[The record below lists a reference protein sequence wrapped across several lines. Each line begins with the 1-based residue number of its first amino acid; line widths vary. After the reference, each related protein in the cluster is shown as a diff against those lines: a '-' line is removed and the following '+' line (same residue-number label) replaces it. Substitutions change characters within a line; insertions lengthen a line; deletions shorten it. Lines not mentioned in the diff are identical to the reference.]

1 MNRSTVRERLLAS
14 TMIGGAALMALSA
27 VPAYAADDQPAQVK
41 EVVITGSRIPQPGLT
56 STSPLSVI
64 NDQEVKLQGTSNTE
78 SLVNNLPQVFASQ
91 GMDVSNGSSGTATI
105 NLRGLGVT
113 RTLVLV
119 DGKRMM
125 PGDTLVLAPDL
136 NQVPSALIDR
146 VELITGGAS
155 AVYGSDAIA
164 GVVNFIM
171 KKDFEGLRVDTQY
184 GFAQHNNDDSFSQS
198 INKAHNFPVPSG
210 NVTDGATWSFTAVM
224 GASSPDGKGNVTAYA
239 GYRNTQAITEDKRDY
254 SACSVSTVGN
264 AAHICQGSSTSFPGR
279 FTSIVLAS
287 QPSKTI
293 ADSSGNLTPYSGAAN
308 SFNFA
313 PYNFFQRPDERYT
326 AGAFAHYQ
334 VKPWMD
340 VYSSFMFMDDHTV
353 AQIAPSGAFFGTP
366 FNINCN
372 NPLLSAAEVNQWC
385 TSQGL
390 TAAQNAT
397 LFIGRRNVEGGPR
410 QNDLRH
416 DSYRIVLG
424 AKGDFADAW
433 TYDVYAQYGTTIRVE
448 NFLNDMSINRI
459 GRSLQVVTDTRPGSP
474 TLGQAVCSSV
484 ITGVDAACVP
494 WNIFKL
500 GGVTQAALDYLD
512 VPGFQEGSTT
522 EQIVSASISGDLG
535 KYGMKSPWAKD
546 GVGIALGAEYRREV
560 LDFRTDLEFS
570 SGDLAGQGGPTPGVS
585 GSFDVKEVFGEIR
598 VPIIQDAPFA
608 RTLSLEGGYRTSDYS
623 SSGHVNSYKLSGE
636 WAPTDDVRFRA
647 SFQRAVRAPNVAE
660 LFAPR
665 ALGLFGGTDPCA
677 GGAPSASLAACQNMG
692 VTAAQYGS
700 IIQCVSGQCTTLAGG
715 NPNLKPEESDTKSY
729 GVVFTPTFIKGFSA
743 TIDYFDIE
751 VNKVIGPLDP
761 GSALSLCVAGNT
773 TFCGFVHRQAVT
785 GIIFGTGPTA
795 GYVQGTNVNAG
806 TMRTRGIDLEA
817 NYRLDL
823 NDLGLA
829 DKGSVRFN
837 LVGTHTEKFDLQ
849 ALPGATVRH
858 CAGFFGPGCG
868 GSPLFGGPTPTWRHK
883 LRATWATPWKIALS
897 ADWRYIGSVD
907 ALTGSGP
914 LGPNNPDRSIKAYNY
929 FDLSGTWNFRDGMQ
943 LRAGVTNLF
952 DKDPPIVDS
961 SNLALSSPPFGNGN
975 TFPQTYDAMGR
986 TFFIGITA
994 DF

>member
-1 MNRSTVRERLLAS
+1 
-14 TMIGGAALMALSA
+14 MIGGAALMALSA

-41 EVVITGSRIPQPGLT
+41 EVVITGARIPQPGLT

-105 NLRGLGVT
+105 TLRGLGVT

-254 SACSVSTVGN
+254 SACSVSTVGT
-264 AAHICQGSSTSFPGR
+264 AAHICQGSSPSFPGR

-293 ADSSGNLTPYSGAAN
+293 ADASGNLTPYSGAAN

-353 AQIAPSGAFFGTP
+353 AQIAPSGIFYGTTV
-366 FNINCN
+366 NVNCD
-372 NPLLSAAEVNQWC
+372 NPLLSAAEVAQFC
-385 TSQGL
+385 TAQGRAG
-390 TAAQNAT
+390 TQDT
-397 LFIGRRNVEGGPR
+397 QLFIGRRNVEGGPR
-410 QNDLRH
+410 QDDLRH
-416 DSYRIVLG
+416 DSYRLVLG

-433 TYDVYAQYGTTIRVE
+433 TYDIYGQYGTTVYSE
-448 NFLNDMSINRI
+448 NYLHDLSIVKI
-459 GRSLQVVTDTRPGSP
+459 GRALEVVNVAGVPACKSVVDGSDP
-474 TLGQAVCSSV
+474 N
-484 ITGVDAACVP
+484 CVP
-494 WNIFKL
+494 YNVFHAN
-500 GGVTQAALDYLD
+500 GVTPAAVAYLD
-512 VPGFQEGSTT
+512 TPGFKEGSTT
-522 EQIVSASISGDLG
+522 EQIVNASISGDLG

-546 GVGIALGAEYRREV
+546 GVGIALGVEYRRES
-560 LDFRTDLEFS
+560 LDYRTDAEFQ
-570 SGDLAGQGGPTPGVS
+570 SGDLAGQGGPTPS
-585 GSFDVKEVFGEIR
+585 THGSFDVKEIFGEIR
-598 VPIIQDAPFA
+598 VPVIQDAPMA
-608 RTLSLEGGYRTSDYS
+608 KELSLEGGYRTSDYS
-623 SSGHVNSYKLSGE
+623 SSGHINSYKVSGD
-636 WAPTDDVRFRA
+636 WQVIDDVRFRG
-647 SFQRAVRAPNVAE
+647 SFQRAVRAPNIND
-660 LFAPR
+660 LFTPQAV
-665 ALGLFGGTDPCA
+665 GLFGGQDPCA
-677 GGAPSASLAACQNMG
+677 GAAPTASLAACQNMG
-692 VTAAQYGS
+692 VTAAQYHN
-700 IIQCVSGQCTTLAGG
+700 IIQCPAAQCNGLFGG
-715 NPNLKPEESDTKSY
+715 NPNLKPEESDTRSY

-743 TIDYFDIE
+743 TVDYFD
-751 VNKVIGPLDP
+751 
-761 GSALSLCVAGNT
+761 
-773 TFCGFVHRQAVT
+773 F
-785 GIIFGTGPTA
+785 
-795 GYVQGTNVNAG
+795 
-806 TMRTRGIDLEA
+806 
-817 NYRLDL
+817 
-823 NDLGLA
+823 
-829 DKGSVRFN
+829 
-837 LVGTHTEKFDLQ
+837 
-849 ALPGATVRH
+849 
-858 CAGFFGPGCG
+858 
-868 GSPLFGGPTPTWRHK
+868 
-883 LRATWATPWKIALS
+883 
-897 ADWRYIGSVD
+897 
-907 ALTGSGP
+907 
-914 LGPNNPDRSIKAYNY
+914 
-929 FDLSGTWNFRDGMQ
+929 
-943 LRAGVTNLF
+943 
-952 DKDPPIVDS
+952 
-961 SNLALSSPPFGNGN
+961 
-975 TFPQTYDAMGR
+975 
-986 TFFIGITA
+986 
-994 DF
+994 